1 MEVLKRGVEGRYL
14 RATSGSKIPQYI
26 MVFDTETEYITV
38 ENEQRHKMKI
48 GWSVFAHVG
57 RDGEP
62 THETW
67 RYWTKRYPLCEYMAN
82 MAELTGELTIVGNN
96 VFFDLQVCGFFATMP
111 EMGWTMD
118 FFYENGM
125 SYILCIKNGRAKIKC
140 ISLTNYFEASV
151 KTLGEMIGKPKM
163 KIQFGSE
170 TAEELSIYCFRDT
183 EITYE
188 AFLEYVK
195 YIITHDLGSFSLTR
209 ASQSMKAFRH
219 RFMSHKIM
227 YHTDE
232 ELSLIEMDSY
242 FGGRTECYRI
252 GQIPEG
258 PFVDLDVNSLYPF
271 IMKEKQMPLK
281 AVDYY
286 RELNVYN
293 VADLLSAY
301 GMIARV
307 TVSTD
312 EPCYPYRFEKKVLFP
327 IGTFETT
334 LCTESIR
341 YALEHGHLNEIKD
354 CITYEMGNP
363 FVQYVDYFYKERLR
377 AKSEGNK
384 VYDKMAK
391 LFMNSLYG
399 KFAAQ
404 RDVVIVKQEAEVS
417 DYMREEIYDSVTGE
431 NQIISK
437 LFATLIVTQGKEV
450 IPGSVIAI
458 PSHVTEYARNY
469 LWSIIKTIGR
479 EKVFYCDTDSVKIR
493 ESDMTMAEGLLH
505 ETELGKLKVESKYST
520 LLIHGPKDYET
531 DTTRKLKGVPRTAER
546 VNDSTWKYSQF
557 NRQITHMREGNNT
570 YFTITSI
577 EKNLKR
583 VYTKGKVDSTGMV
596 TPFTLPLDSWLL
608 KQRP

>member
-1 MEVLKRGVEGRYL
+1 
-14 RATSGSKIPQYI
+14 
-26 MVFDTETEYITV
+26 
-38 ENEQRHKMKI
+38 
-48 GWSVFAHVG
+48 
-57 RDGEP
+57 
-62 THETW
+62 
-67 RYWTKRYPLCEYMAN
+67 
-82 MAELTGELTIVGNN
+82 
-96 VFFDLQVCGFFATMP
+96 
-111 EMGWTMD
+111 
-118 FFYENGM
+118 
-125 SYILCIKNGRAKIKC
+125 
-140 ISLTNYFEASV
+140 
-151 KTLGEMIGKPKM
+151 
-163 KIQFGSE
+163 
-170 TAEELSIYCFRDT
+170 
-183 EITYE
+183 
-188 AFLEYVK
+188 
-195 YIITHDLGSFSLTR
+195 
-209 ASQSMKAFRH
+209 
-219 RFMSHKIM
+219 
-227 YHTDE
+227 
-232 ELSLIEMDSY
+232 
-242 FGGRTECYRI
+242 
-252 GQIPEG
+252 
-258 PFVDLDVNSLYPF
+258 
-271 IMKEKQMPLK
+271 
-281 AVDYY
+281 
-286 RELNVYN
+286 
-293 VADLLSAY
+293 
-301 GMIARV
+301 
-307 TVSTD
+307 
-312 EPCYPYRFEKKVLFP
+312 
-327 IGTFETT
+327 
-334 LCTESIR
+334 
-341 YALEHGHLNEIKD
+341 
-354 CITYEMGNP
+354 MGNP